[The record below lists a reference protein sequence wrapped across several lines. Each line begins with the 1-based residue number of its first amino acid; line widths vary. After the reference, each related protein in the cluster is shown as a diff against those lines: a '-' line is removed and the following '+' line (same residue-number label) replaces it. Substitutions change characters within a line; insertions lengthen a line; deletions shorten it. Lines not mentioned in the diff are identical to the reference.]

1 MEVPIE
7 KINKLIQQIQSNQS
21 LLEFETIELPFQLVE
36 AAINLWESTFTP
48 EVLRQL
54 ATTDEDTLNAWA
66 IALSQTLNTQLQ
78 LLNNWLSQLATL
90 PVPPALQQQIR
101 SRIQTLSQIAN
112 EKSQLLQSAEWLLSQ
127 EQQLRRDGEELQQL
141 QQKASQLQA
150 IQTQLQTTNLESLRG
165 EIDSLAVAI
174 EPQRQTLETLQQQK
188 AQMDEQMAA
197 IQQQKERLQEEMNY
211 MRSRFSRLETSTA
224 NTASSLIT
232 LAKSQQ
238 EGLRDALASVL
249 ADLEKQQSEFQQ
261 TQQQLQQAIQDF
273 NQYQTATEEMRTHL
287 TTHYQSDSELG
298 RLLPANRQKVD
309 TLIGNIQEKL
319 AELDQELAAAQ
330 RTHSLSQ
337 QKTILTF

>member
-54 ATTDEDTLNAWA
+54 ATSDEDTLNAWA

-112 EKSQLLQSAEWLLSQ
+112 EKSQLLQSADWLLSQ

-165 EIDSLAVAI
+165 EIHSLAVAI